1 MGQGE
6 KKAQS
11 WNDNFEAFMEQEP
24 VVKEVKEPESKAVEN
39 PENLE
44 PKQDSEFIDDKRLY
58 LMNLSY

>member
-11 WNDNFEAFMEQEP
+11 WNDNFESFMEEEP
-24 VVKEVKEPESKAVEN
+24 AEKEPENKPVEN
-39 PENLE
+39 KENQE
-44 PKQDSEFIDDKRLY
+44 PKQETSEFIDDKRLY